1 MFLHIGA
8 DTVVRMKDIIAV
20 FDIKAGRTPIG
31 ESFIKNIAQD
41 SIVDIAEG
49 CPKSFIITDKKVYL
63 SAISSV
69 TIKKRAEY
77 GFSVI
82 GEDDFADRNR
92 G

>member
-8 DTVVRMKDIIAV
+8 DTVVPMRDIIAV
-20 FDIKAGRTPIG
+20 FDVKAGKTQI
-31 ESFIKNIAQD
+31 EQSFLQNIAED
-41 SIVDIAEG
+41 AIIDISEG
-49 CPKSFIITDKKVYL
+49 YPKSFIITDKMVYL

-77 GFSVI
+77 GFSV
-82 GEDDFADRNR
+82 GDEDDFTDRSR

>member
-20 FDIKAGRTPIG
+20 FDIKAGKTPIE
-31 ESFIKNIAQD
+31 ESFIKNIAKN
-41 SIVDIAEG
+41 SIVDISEG
-49 CPKSFIITDKKVYL
+49 YPKSFIITDKKVYL

-69 TIKKRAEY
+69 TIKKRAAC
-77 GFSVI
+77 GFEVI